1 MFCTYGEFSR
11 ISIVVTILCIFFP
24 HYLVA
29 EQYIPFFCDF
39 YQSSL
44 CPLQSHK
51 TSEQR
56 NTICNSNNSDNHD
69 NRKEPVLLSIAPD
82 FNYSV
87 QLPQNIF
94 LNPFIKLKQRDADKL
109 LFMMRGN
116 GSLGSRHFKTSH
128 SSSRRRNTDNAS
140 SEGEFIEV

>member
-11 ISIVVTILCIFFP
+11 ISIVLTILCIFFP

-29 EQYIPFFCDF
+29 EQYIPFLCDF

-44 CPLQSHK
+44 CPMQSPK
-51 TSEQR
+51 PASRGTPYVIPITATITTTEKNLSYFPLRLTSM
-56 NTICNSNNSDNHD
+56 TPSSY
-69 NRKEPVLLSIAPD
+69 RKK
-82 FNYSV
+82 
-87 QLPQNIF
+87 F